1 MLHFGDLIQ
10 IPTIAI
16 RGVPGRDAWSWP
28 THEVIESKARKQ
40 YTGKAPREFS
50 LSLML
55 HVEFIAPRPTVTRL
69 RQIADAAEVFQLWTS
84 SGGYWGTYAIEG
96 VDDRPIW
103 TFPDGRIIAMACDV
117 TLRDPGVEVETKVRP
132 AALVTTAQD
141 TVTTPAPEGTTGDP
155 SDVTPAEIARI

>member
-16 RGVPGRDAWSWP
+16 RSVPGRDSWSWA

-40 YTGKAPREFS
+40 YTGKAPRDLA
-50 LSLML
+50 LSLLL
-55 HVEFIAPRPTVTRL
+55 HVEFIPPRPTVTRL
-69 RQIADAAEVFQLWTS
+69 RQIADAAEVFQVWTS
-84 SGGYWGTYAIEG
+84 SGGYWGTYVIEG

-103 TFPDGRIIAMACDV
+103 TFPDGRIIAMTCEL

-132 AALVTTAQD
+132 AALVSTAQD
-141 TVTTPAPEGTTGDP
+141 TVAAPLEEDTSAAPDDLSP
-155 SDVTPAEIARI
+155 EEIARV